1 MSAAPHSGRP
11 SDEEFKVQEHWHEG
25 QYWFKG
31 DDVTCALGYAGA
43 SSQKML
49 AYHVPEQYKY
59 ARDDGVFSFVKNK
72 PVYLNEQG
80 VTLLVAKRT
89 GVGKEAFETWFDNK
103 AGQLRGGS
111 SLRMRNRHQIQI
123 VNETDLHYK
132 VVDYL
137 RRFYPQT
144 FLCPGLGETQ
154 DTEAKRIDAW
164 GKGYTAGQCDLLILN
179 SNKTYKGFGIELKR
193 PLGTGELR
201 ENQQRWLDRL
211 QKEGY
216 KTMVSG
222 DYDEVCR
229 ALMKFFEDK

>member
-1 MSAAPHSGRP
+1 MTVSPKTGII
-11 SDEEFKVQEHWHEG
+11 SDEEFQVNSYWHEG
-25 QYWFKG
+25 QKWWYG
-31 DDVTCALGYAGA
+31 SDVAICLGYAKA
-43 SSQKML
+43 SAQKMI
-49 AYHVPEQYKY
+49 AYHVPEMYTRLRSHGIFSSVITKPMDLND
-59 ARDDGVFSFVKNK
+59 AGVRHLIS
-72 PVYLNEQG
+72 
-80 VTLLVAKRT
+80 KRN
-89 GVGKEAFETWFDNK
+89 GEGK
-103 AGQLRGGS
+103 AGFEAWFERKAAEGPSRQTSQQFIIR
-111 SLRMRNRHQIQI
+111 
-123 VNETDLHYK
+123 NETDLHYK

-137 RRFYPQT
+137 KRFYPQSLT
-144 FLCPGLGETQ
+144 IGGLGELQ

-179 SNKTYKGFGIELKR
+179 SNKTYKGFGIELKH